1 MDTELDYNNDFLNRN
16 GEQGMAYG
24 DGTGQWHT
32 DYMSRT
38 RTMEVAELQYRIK
51 DCREAMEAN
60 PDNPKCQQYADEV
73 SYCAMELKRREGEA
87 A

>member
-1 MDTELDYNNDFLNRN
+1 
-16 GEQGMAYG
+16 MAYG

-32 DYMSRT
+32 DYMAQIKNYT
-38 RTMEVAELQYRIK
+38 LTGLQYVIT
-51 DCREAMEAN
+51 DCKEAIRAN
-60 PDNPKCQQYADEV
+60 PENPKCQQYADEV